1 MGRIYNGI
9 VLFEENSILLLP
21 ECSEAS
27 GVEFSWGEVSQE
39 SLKNQEKS
47 VIIGKLK
54 APWKALG
61 RRRTLSDGRSLE
73 VLEKG
78 LEVPSRRPARLP
90 QGP

>member
-39 SLKNQEKS
+39 SPKNHEKS
-47 VIIGKLK
+47 VNISVGRAYEIG
-54 APWKALG
+54 
-61 RRRTLSDGRSLE
+61 T
-73 VLEKG
+73 
-78 LEVPSRRPARLP
+78 VPPPLAA
-90 QGP
+90 